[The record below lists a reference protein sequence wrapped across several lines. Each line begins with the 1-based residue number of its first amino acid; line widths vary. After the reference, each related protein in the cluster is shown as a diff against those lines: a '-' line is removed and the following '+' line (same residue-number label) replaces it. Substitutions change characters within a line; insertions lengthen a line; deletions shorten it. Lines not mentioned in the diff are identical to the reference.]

1 MKAAIYSRKS
11 KFTGKGESVENQ
23 IQLCREY
30 GMKYLGL
37 VEADFVIYED
47 EGFSGGNTN
56 RPQFQ
61 KLIKDA
67 RSKKFD
73 ILICYRLDRISRN
86 VSDFSQ
92 LIKDLDKY
100 NVNFISI
107 REQFDTTTPMGRAMM
122 YIASVFSQLERETI
136 AERIRDNMMQ
146 LAKTG
151 RWLGGITPTG
161 YKSEA
166 VTSID
171 PSGKERK
178 MFKLTPV
185 PEEINLVKLIYD
197 KYVRLKSITK
207 VEKYLIENNINTK
220 NGLDFHRYSIR
231 FILSNPV
238 YAIADKV
245 LYDYLIG
252 NGYDVCSDSEE
263 FNGVNG
269 LAAYNKTRQD
279 KESYSERYRD
289 NGEWIIAVGM
299 HSGIITSAVWIE
311 AQKLLGQNKSKAY
324 RRVKSS
330 QALLSGILRCSQC
343 GSYMRPKSMKRTNAD
358 GEQVFYYM
366 CEMKEKSRKSR
377 CSNANINGNTLDASV
392 IKELKNIVAK
402 NPPVFDDILN
412 KKVLVETT
420 KGALQLEIDTLQ
432 TKMAGL
438 DMSIQNL
445 AAAVAKGQKVE
456 VLTIIFNNMEELTK
470 EKESIKKRLSE
481 LQNVEKAAGFNGINP
496 DLVAQSLGTL
506 DGSAWDMM
514 DVDARRKM
522 IKSVVD
528 RIMWD
533 GKKVDIMLFGSKC
546 IEMPEMKLPTLPELT
561 DGEEL
566 FPQCK
571 DGKCYSLTTETFR
584 YLHLCLFLIKYLMCQ
599 P

>member
-23 IQLCREY
+23 IQLCKEH
-30 GMKYLGL
+30 GMKYLGI
-37 VEADFVIYED
+37 VDTDFIIYED

-67 RSKKFD
+67 RAKKFD

-92 LIKDLDKY
+92 LIKDLNKY

-136 AERIRDNMMQ
+136 AERIKDNMMQ

-178 MFKLTPV
+178 MFKLTPI

-197 KYVRLKSITK
+197 KYVSLKSITK

-245 LYDYLIG
+245 LYDYLME

-263 FNGVNG
+263 FNGING
-269 LAAYNKTRQD
+269 LTAYNKTKQD
-279 KESYSERYRD
+279 KENYSDRYRD
-289 NGEWIIAVGM
+289 NSEWIIAVGM
-299 HSGIITSAVWIE
+299 HSGIVSGTVWIE
-311 AQKLLGQNKSKAY
+311 AQELMAQNKSKAY
-324 RRVKSS
+324 RKVKNS
-330 QALLSGILRCSQC
+330 QSLLSGILRCSQC

-377 CSNANINGNTLDASV
+377 CDIANINGNTLDASV
-392 IKELKNIVAK
+392 VKELKNLASK
-402 NPPVFDDILN
+402 NSPVFQEIFD
-412 KKVLVETT
+412 KKTLVDTA
-420 KGALQLEIDTLQ
+420 KDALQSEIETLQ
-432 TKMAGL
+432 TKMSEL
-438 DMSIQNL
+438 DMAIQNL
-445 AAAVAKGQKVE
+445 VTAISKGQKDE
-456 VLTIIFNNMEELTK
+456 VLTIIFSSMEELAK
-470 EKESIKKRLSE
+470 EKENIKKRLSE
-481 LQNVEKAAGFNGINP
+481 LQNVEKAAEFNGLNLE
-496 DLVAQSLGTL
+496 LVAQSLGTL
-506 DGSAWDMM
+506 HDSAWDLM
-514 DVDARRKM
+514 DVDDKRRM

-528 RIMWD
+528 KIVWD
-533 GKKVDIMLFGSKC
+533 GKKLDMMLFGSKC
-546 IEMPEMKLPTLPELT
+546 IEMPEMELPAPPESFN
-561 DGEEL
+561 GEEM
-566 FPQCK
+566 FPQCGN
-571 DGKCYSLTTETFR
+571 GKRDSDADQVNKENS
-584 YLHLCLFLIKYLMCQ
+584 K
-599 P
+599 

>member
-23 IQLCREY
+23 IQLCKEH

-37 VEADFVIYED
+37 SEDDFTIYED

-67 RSKKFD
+67 KSKKFD

-86 VSDFSQ
+86 VSNFSQ
-92 LIKDLDKY
+92 LIKDLNKY

-136 AERIRDNMMQ
+136 AERIKDNMMQ

-151 RWLGGITPTG
+151 RWLGGVTPTG

-166 VTSID
+166 VTSIA

-178 MFKLTPV
+178 IFKLTPI
-185 PEEINLVKLIYD
+185 PEEINLVKLIYE
-197 KYVRLKSITK
+197 KYVSLKSITK

-245 LYDYLIG
+245 LYDYLIE
-252 NGYDVCSDSEE
+252 NGYDVCSGSEE
-263 FNGVNG
+263 FNGING
-269 LAAYNKTRQD
+269 LTAYNKTRQD
-279 KESYSERYRD
+279 KENYSDRYRD
-289 NGEWIIAVGM
+289 NSEWIIAVGM
-299 HSGIITSAVWIE
+299 HSGIITSTVWIE
-311 AQKLLGQNKSKAY
+311 AQKLLEQNKSKAY
-324 RRVKSS
+324 RKVKNS
-330 QALLSGILRCSQC
+330 QSLLSGILRCSQC
-343 GSYMRPKSMKRTNAD
+343 GSYMRPKSINRRNED

-377 CSNANINGNTLDASV
+377 CDNANINGNTLDASV
-392 IKELKNIVAK
+392 IKELKKIAAK
-402 NPPVFDDILN
+402 NSPVFDEIFC
-412 KKVLVETT
+412 KKALVGTT
-420 KGALQLEIDTLQ
+420 KDALQLEIDTLK
-432 TKMAGL
+432 TKMTEL

-445 AAAVAKGQKVE
+445 VAAMAKGQKDE

-470 EKESIKKRLSE
+470 EKESVKKRLSE
-481 LQNVEKAAGFNGINP
+481 LQDIEKVADFNGMNL

-506 DGSAWDMM
+506 NDSAWDVM
-514 DVDARRKM
+514 DVDAKRRM

-528 RIMWD
+528 KIMWD

-546 IEMPEMKLPTLPELT
+546 IKMPGMELPALPEALNA
-561 DGEEL
+561 EEL
-566 FPQCK
+566 FPQCE
-571 DGKCYSLTTETFR
+571 DSKCKQNAIFVR
-584 YLHLCLFLIKYLMCQ
+584 
-599 P
+599 

>member
-23 IQLCREY
+23 ILLCKEH

-37 VEADFVIYED
+37 LEDDFTVYED

-67 RSKKFD
+67 KSKKFD

-92 LIKDLDKY
+92 LIKDLNKY

-136 AERIRDNMMQ
+136 AERIKDNMMQ

-178 MFKLTPV
+178 MFKLTPI

-197 KYVRLKSITK
+197 KYVSLKSITK

-238 YAIADKV
+238 YAIADKA
-245 LYDYLIG
+245 LYDYLIKY
-252 NGYDVCSDSEE
+252 GYDVCSDSEE
-263 FNGVNG
+263 FNGING
-269 LAAYNKTRQD
+269 LTGYNKTKQD
-279 KESYSERYRD
+279 KENYSDRYRD
-289 NGEWIIAVGM
+289 SSEWIVAVGM
-299 HSGIITSAVWIE
+299 HTGIISSAAWIE
-311 AQKLLGQNKSKAY
+311 AQELLAQNKSKAY
-324 RRVKSS
+324 RKVKSS
-330 QALLSGILRCSQC
+330 QSLLSGILRCCC
-343 GSYMRPKSMKRTNAD
+343 GSYMRPRSVQRTNSD

-377 CSNANINGNTLDASV
+377 CTIANINGNTLDASV
-392 IKELKNIVAK
+392 IKELKNIATK
-402 NPPVFDDILN
+402 NSPVFDEIFS
-412 KKVLVETT
+412 KKVMVETT
-420 KGALQLEIDTLQ
+420 KDALQVEVDTLK
-432 TKMAGL
+432 TKMDEL

-445 AAAVAKGQKVE
+445 VSAIAKGQKDE

-470 EKESIKKRLSE
+470 EKENIKKRLSE
-481 LQNVEKAAGFNGINP
+481 LQDVEKVADFNGMNL

-506 DGSAWDMM
+506 NDSAWDMM
-514 DVDARRKM
+514 DVDAKRRM

-528 RIMWD
+528 KIMWD

-546 IEMPEMKLPTLPELT
+546 IEMPEMELPTLP
-561 DGEEL
+561 
-566 FPQCK
+566 
-571 DGKCYSLTTETFR
+571 
-584 YLHLCLFLIKYLMCQ
+584 
-599 P
+599 

>member
-23 IQLCREY
+23 IQLCKEH

-37 VEADFVIYED
+37 AEGDFVIYED
-47 EGFSGGNTN
+47 EGFSGGNTK

-67 RSKKFD
+67 KTKKFD

-92 LIKDLDKY
+92 LIKDLNKY

-136 AERIRDNMMQ
+136 AERIKDNMMQ

-166 VTSID
+166 VTTID

-197 KYVRLKSITK
+197 KYVSLKSITK
-207 VEKYLIENNINTK
+207 VEKYLIENNISTK

-245 LYDYLIG
+245 LYDYLIE
-252 NGYDVCSDSEE
+252 NSYDVCSDEEE
-263 FNGVNG
+263 FNGING
-269 LAAYNKTRQD
+269 LTGYNKTKQD
-279 KESYSERYRD
+279 KESYSDRYRD
-289 NGEWIIAVGM
+289 SSEWIIAVGM
-299 HSGIITSAVWIE
+299 HSGIITSAEWIE
-311 AQKLLGQNKSKAY
+311 VQELLTKNKSKAY
-324 RRVKSS
+324 RKVKSS
-330 QALLSGILRCSQC
+330 QSLLSGILRCSHC
-343 GSYMRPKSMKRTNAD
+343 GSYMRPKSMQRTNPD
-358 GEQVFYYM
+358 GDQVFYYM

-377 CSNANINGNTLDASV
+377 CDIANINGNTLDNSV
-392 IKELKNIVAK
+392 LNELKHLAAK
-402 NPPVFDDILN
+402 NSPVFDEIFD
-412 KKVLVETT
+412 KKNLVETT
-420 KGALQLEIDTLQ
+420 KGTLQLEIDAFQ
-432 TKMAGL
+432 TKMTEL

-445 AAAVAKGQKVE
+445 VAAVAKGQKDE
-456 VLTIIFNNMEELTK
+456 VLAIIFNNIEEFTK
-470 EKESIKKRLSE
+470 EKESIKNRLSE
-481 LQNVEKAAGFNGINP
+481 LQNVEKVVEFNGMNLE
-496 DLVAQSLGTL
+496 LVAQSLGNL
-506 DGSAWDMM
+506 NDSAWDLM
-514 DVDARRKM
+514 DVDNKRRM

-528 RIMWD
+528 KIIWD
-533 GKKVDIMLFGSKC
+533 GKKLDMMLFGSKC
-546 IEMPEMKLPTLPELT
+546 IEMLEMDLPALPNLLN
-561 DGEEL
+561 EEDL
-566 FPQCK
+566 FPQCEDSK
-571 DGKCYSLTTETFR
+571 
-584 YLHLCLFLIKYLMCQ
+584 
-599 P
+599 